1 MASNTDLYGTKIEP
15 KCEYCSNNATPD
27 LLPTCSVNCK
37 IDEKGNCKKFN
48 YDPLMR
54 TPRNKPP
61 LTGFTKDD
69 FKL

>member
-1 MASNTDLYGTKIEP
+1 MSYTDLYGKNIEP
-15 KCEYCSNNATPD
+15 NWEYCANNSTPEQS
-27 LLPTCSVNCK
+27 PTCSVKCT

-61 LTGFTKDD
+61 LGNFSKED